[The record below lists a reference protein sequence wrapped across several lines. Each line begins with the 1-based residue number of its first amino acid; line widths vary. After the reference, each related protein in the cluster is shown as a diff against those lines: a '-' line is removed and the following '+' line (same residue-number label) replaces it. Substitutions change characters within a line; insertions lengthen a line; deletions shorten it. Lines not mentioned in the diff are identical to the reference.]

1 MNLPETPPRKAGLTK
16 IVAAV
21 MASFL
26 GIRRRRDYE
35 ADAANLSLRQVVVAG
50 VIGGVIFVIGV
61 VVLVKVVL
69 ANLTNGN

>member
-1 MNLPETPPRKAGLTK
+1 MSLPEKMPRKVGLMMIGST
-16 IVAAV
+16 V

-35 ADAANLSLRQVVVAG
+35 SDAASLSLRQVVVAG
-50 VIGGVIFVIGV
+50 IIGGVVFVIGV

-69 ANLTNGN
+69 ASLTSGS